1 MGVALAI
8 LSSLLIATGNV
19 FLKKSFKDFTPAVSF
34 FFFSIFCLLIWI
46 PFGLNLGFSFENMW
60 LGILAGVISA
70 IFGQLSYIYVIS
82 KGELSVTG
90 TILSSYS
97 IYTVVFSYFFNNERL
112 SFTSLIFVILT
123 IIGTLIVCLP
133 EKVDKSDL
141 RRYSNILIAV
151 AGALCIA
158 ASDTFSKNVIN
169 KTSIGSFLV
178 WVALSQFIISFFF
191 LKEMGESLDQFNRI
205 FKKLN
210 EYKWSLLGAFG
221 ASAGTMAFFLSYN
234 YTLASIASPINA
246 TYPVLTIILSLI
258 FLKEKISLK
267 NTIGLILVIISVIGV
282 GFYSV

>member
-8 LSSLLIATGNV
+8 LSSLLIAAGNV

-34 FFFSIFCLLIWI
+34 FFFSIFCLLIWV
-46 PFGLNLGFSFENMW
+46 PFGLNFGFSFEKMW

-97 IYTVVFSYFFNNERL
+97 IYTIVFSYFFNNERL
-112 SFTSLIFVILT
+112 SFILVSFIALS

-141 RRYSNILIAV
+141 RRYSNIVIAV
-151 AGALCIA
+151 GGALCIA
-158 ASDTFSKNVIN
+158 ASDTFSKNAIIN
-169 KTSIGSFLV
+169 ASIGSFLV

-191 LKEMGESLDQFNRI
+191 LKEMGESLNQFKTI
-205 FKKLN
+205 FKKLH
-210 EYKWSLLGAFG
+210 EYKWSLLGAFA
-221 ASAGTMAFFLSYN
+221 ASAGTMSFFLSYN

-246 TYPVLTIILSLI
+246 TYPVLTIILSLF

-267 NTIGLILVIISVIGV
+267 NMIGLILVIISVVGV
-282 GFYSV
+282 GFYNV